1 MEIGRGLSKNS
12 ELRFRLL
19 VLHLIIYLL
28 LMSLIKITDFII
40 RQFYKTGV
48 MIRFNKKNKKL
59 KLLLYTVSYVLI
71 KVNKI
76 KINFNMNFLKKIWE
90 FLKVKKKYWLYPMLL
105 VLLLF
110 SGLIILS
117 QGLVI
122 YPLIYKIF

>member
-76 KINFNMNFLKKIWE
+76 KINFNMSFLKKIWE

-122 YPLIYKIF
+122 SPLIYKIF

>member
-90 FLKVKKKYWLYPMLL
+90 FLKVKKKYQRNDLFVFHLSFLFFLL
-105 VLLLF
+105 NRIITPVL
-110 SGLIILS
+110 
-117 QGLVI
+117 
-122 YPLIYKIF
+122 